1 MKTEDLFSRTDR
13 HSHVLELT
21 PALAE
26 DLLTHCNTHNRTLM
40 DAHVETLANEMRAG
54 RWQLTHQGI
63 AFSPNRVLL
72 DGQHRLWAV
81 VMSGVTVP
89 MRIFVNEPPEAMA
102 VIDTG
107 KTRSND
113 QILSLSAN
121 IGHVG
126 RDELATL
133 RAMIAG
139 LGTARRRS
147 AGDELTWLLQH
158 REAITFASEL
168 LSGKRQF
175 RGIATCITKAVLAR
189 AWYSCDRA
197 MLRHFA
203 DVLQRGAPVGEND
216 QPVVLLFQFLIGSSS
231 GGKVARLEL
240 RERYAKT
247 ERALAAFLK
256 GERLHRL
263 FATPEELFPLPDEK

>member
-1 MKTEDLFSRTDR
+1 MRTHELFSRTDR
-13 HSHVLELT
+13 HSHVLEMT

-26 DLLTHCNTHNRTLM
+26 DLLTHCNTHNRSLA

-89 MRIFVNEPPEAMA
+89 MRIFINEPAGAMA

-113 QILSLSAN
+113 QILTLCGG

-133 RAMIAG
+133 RALLAG
-139 LGTARRRS
+139 HGGWRRRS
-147 AGDELTWLLQH
+147 AGEELTLLVQH
-158 REAITFASEL
+158 RAAITFAGEL
-168 LSGKRQF
+168 LAGKRQYK
-175 RGIATCITKAVLAR
+175 GIATCITKAVLAR

-203 DVLQRGAPVGEND
+203 DVLQTGTPVGEND
-216 QPVVLLFQFLIGSSS
+216 QPIVLLFQFLIGTV
-231 GGKVARLEL
+231 GGKVARPEL
-240 RERYAKT
+240 RERYGKT

-256 GERLHRL
+256 GEKLHRL
-263 FATPEELFPLPDEK
+263 FAVPHEVFPLPDEK

>member
-1 MKTEDLFSRTDR
+1 MKSEVLFSRTDR
-13 HSHVLELT
+13 HSHVLEMT

-26 DLLTHCNTHNRTLM
+26 DLLTHCNTHNRTLV
-40 DAHVETLANEMRAG
+40 DAHVETLAHEMRAG

-89 MRIFVNEPPEAMA
+89 MRLFLNEPSQTMA

-113 QILSLSAN
+113 QILSLSAG

-126 RDELATL
+126 RDDLATL

-147 AGDELTWLLQH
+147 AGDELTELLQH

-216 QPVVLLFQFLIGSSS
+216 QPVVLLLQFLIGSS
-231 GGKVARLEL
+231 GGKIARPEI

-263 FATPEELFPLPDEK
+263 FAAPDELFPLPHEK

>member
-1 MKTEDLFSRTDR
+1 MKTEELFARTER
-13 HSHVLELT
+13 YSQVLEMT

-26 DLLTHCNTHNRTLM
+26 DLLTHCNTHNRALV

-54 RWQLTHQGI
+54 RWQLTHQGV

-81 VMSGVTVP
+81 VMSGATVP
-89 MRIFVNEPPEAMA
+89 MRIFVNEPAEAMA

-113 QILSLSAN
+113 QILSLSGG
-121 IGHVG
+121 IGHVS

-133 RAMIAG
+133 RALTAG
-139 LGTARRRS
+139 LGGCRRRS
-147 AGDELTWLLQH
+147 AGEELTLLQQH
-158 REAITFASEL
+158 RTAITFASEL
-168 LSGKRQF
+168 LAGKRQF
-175 RGIATCITKAVLAR
+175 RGIATSITKAVLAR

-197 MLRHFA
+197 LLRHFA
-203 DVLQRGAPVGEND
+203 DVLQTGAPVGEND
-216 QPVVLLFQFLIGSSS
+216 QPIVLLFQFLIGSS
-231 GGKVARLEL
+231 GGKIARPEL

-247 ERALAAFLK
+247 ERALSAFLK

-263 FATPEELFPLPDEK
+263 FATPEELFPLAEEK

>member
-1 MKTEDLFSRTDR
+1 MKTDELFFRTER
-13 HSHVLELT
+13 YSQVLEMT

-26 DLLTHCNTHNRTLM
+26 DLLTHCNTHNRTLA

-63 AFSPNRVLL
+63 ALSPNRVLL

-89 MRIFVNEPPEAMA
+89 MRIFINEPPEAMA

-113 QILSLSAN
+113 QILSLSGG

-133 RAMIAG
+133 RALIAG
-139 LGTARRRS
+139 LGCYKRRS
-147 AGDELTWLLQH
+147 AGEELGLLVKH
-158 REAITFASEL
+158 REEITFAEEML
-168 LSGKRQF
+168 AGKRQF
-175 RGIATCITKAVLAR
+175 RGIATSITKAVLAR

-203 DVLQRGAPVGEND
+203 DVLQTGSPAGEND
-216 QPVVLLFQFLIGSSS
+216 QPLVLLFQFLIGSS
-231 GGKVARLEL
+231 GGKVARPEL
-240 RERYAKT
+240 RERYAKI

-256 GERLHRL
+256 GEKLARLYG
-263 FATPEELFPLPDEK
+263 TPEELFPLPDEK